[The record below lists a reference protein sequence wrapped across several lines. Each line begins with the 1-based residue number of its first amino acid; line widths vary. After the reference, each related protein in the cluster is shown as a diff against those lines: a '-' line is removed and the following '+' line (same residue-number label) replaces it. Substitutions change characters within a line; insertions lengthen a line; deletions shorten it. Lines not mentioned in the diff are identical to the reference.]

1 MKNNCKRLINK
12 SLGQKKQLKEKVINF
27 ISWIYKKDF
36 VYYYHIKMCQYFLKP
51 YKPFVGD
58 INVKADL
65 SNFATKTAIKNFSHV
80 HTSSF
85 ALMKN
90 LVKLKTEVNKL
101 DIDELVLLLK
111 RQIIM
116 LKSLKQKVKF
126 PMLVIQ
132 QQKLH

>member
-1 MKNNCKRLINK
+1 
-12 SLGQKKQLKEKVINF
+12 
-27 ISWIYKKDF
+27 
-36 VYYYHIKMCQYFLKP
+36 MCQYFLKP

-65 SNFATKTAIKNFSHV
+65 SNFATKTDIKNFSHV

-90 LVKLKTEVNKL
+90 LVNLKTEVNKL

-116 LKSLKQKVKF
+116 LKSLK
-126 PMLVIQ
+126 
-132 QQKLH
+132 

>member
-1 MKNNCKRLINK
+1 
-12 SLGQKKQLKEKVINF
+12 
-27 ISWIYKKDF
+27 
-36 VYYYHIKMCQYFLKP
+36 MCQYFLKP

-80 HTSSF
+80 HSTSF

-116 LKSLKQKVKF
+116 LKSLK
-126 PMLVIQ
+126 
-132 QQKLH
+132 